1 MEKKSL
7 KIVRSDRVYSKA
19 ALDEYALLH
28 MHEFFGWRELAGD
41 LHGFR
46 LVYTTDSVSGLFVLF
61 PVVGFEE
68 FQAFH
73 HTLSASFSSRL
84 CMQISEHSLGGFGVL

>member
-7 KIVRSDRVYSKA
+7 EIVRSDLVYSKA

-28 MHEFFGWRELAGD
+28 MHEFFGWWELAGD
-41 LHGFR
+41 LHCFQ
-46 LVYTTDSVSGLFVLF
+46 LVCTTDTVSGLFVLF

-68 FQAFH
+68 FLACQ
-73 HTLSASFSSRL
+73 HTLSASFL
-84 CMQISEHSLGGFGVL
+84 NKLYMQISEHSPEGFGLL